1 MTMTAS
7 IEKSSSSRSAAEY
20 ICGCDSIGKYQ
31 DSPKE
36 KASLKSVDSSCS
48 LLTRDIT
55 DSSRDKSVR
64 FSSVDVRDY
73 TLCLGDNPS
82 VTRGVPISLDWE
94 YDEAQ
99 SYEIDTYERDRCE
112 DRRDSDELKLPSL
125 QRVQMLK
132 RLGYSRGEI
141 NERVKEVDI
150 IKDKRFSTRR
160 KAEREDNR
168 KKLVRRVVKSVGK
181 ILPSGTRK
189 TEHWSFVAKTERCNT
204 NSGVESDDD
213 VLTSSTSTRNSD
225 AQVEEVS

>member
-1 MTMTAS
+1 MAMTAS
-7 IEKSSSSRSAAEY
+7 IKKSSSSRSAAEY
-20 ICGCDSIGKYQ
+20 I
-31 DSPKE
+31 
-36 KASLKSVDSSCS
+36 KSVDSSCS
-48 LLTRDIT
+48 LQTRDIT
-55 DSSRDKSVR
+55 GSSRDKSVR

-73 TLCLGDNPS
+73 SLCLGDNPS

-99 SYEIDTYERDRCE
+99 SYEIDTFERDRCD
-112 DRRDSDELKLPSL
+112 DRRVSDDLKLPSL

-150 IKDKRFSTRR
+150 VKDKRISTRR
-160 KAEREDNR
+160 KAEREEHR
-168 KKLVRRVVKSVGK
+168 KRLVRRVVKRVGK
-181 ILPSGTRK
+181 ILPSGPRK
-189 TEHWSFVAKTERCNT
+189 TEDWSIVAKTERCNS
-204 NSGVESDDD
+204 NIAAESDDD